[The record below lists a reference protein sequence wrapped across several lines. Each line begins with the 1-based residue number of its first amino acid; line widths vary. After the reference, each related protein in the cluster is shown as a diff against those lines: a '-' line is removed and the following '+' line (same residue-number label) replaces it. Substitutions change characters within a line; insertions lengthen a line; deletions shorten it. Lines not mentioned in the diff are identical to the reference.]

1 MLHVRPTAVAG
12 ADIRRCPVAV
22 DIALIVNGRRYKGF
36 TSIRVTLSIESLCG
50 SFALEVSD
58 RWGGQEDPLP
68 IVEEDECEVQIGGKT
83 LITGF
88 VDSADIAV
96 SGSSRTLS
104 ITGKDRAAAIV
115 ECSAVL
121 QGGSAIATPA
131 AKESPSFDPTKHGK
145 DSAKY
150 TFANLD
156 VVDFARQV
164 CRPFGIP
171 VSVQPGLS
179 FKPVAK
185 IVISPGDKGWDAL
198 KRVAETAG
206 VLVISDGRGG
216 IRITRAGTA
225 RATQLTEGHNILSGS
240 VKRDATNRYRTY
252 VVSTQM
258 PGTDQASGAATQ
270 IEASAT
276 DEDVRRASRIL
287 MILPDKGYTTAQA
300 RQRADW
306 EARNRAARAVT
317 VTIGVQGWLQPNG
330 ELWPLN
336 ALTRVK
342 ALRVDGDMLISQVE
356 YTIGDG
362 GQVTQMHLVRPDA
375 FEPEPTAVTSG
386 QGGWDE
392 LRGGV

>member
-1 MLHVRPTAVAG
+1 
-12 ADIRRCPVAV
+12 VAV
-22 DIALIVNGRRYKGF
+22 DIALKVNGRRYNGWKSG
-36 TSIRVTLSIESLCG
+36 RVTLSIESLAG

-68 IVEEDECEVQIGGKT
+68 IVEEDECEVEIGGKT

-88 VDSADIAV
+88 IDAPEG
-96 SGSSRTLS
+96 SGDATSRRLS
-104 ITGKDRAAAIV
+104 FSGKDRAAAIV

-121 QGGSAIATPA
+121 QGGSAIAKPA
-131 AKESPSFDPTKHGK
+131 AKEGAAFDPTKHGK
-145 DSAKY
+145 DSAQY

-156 VVDFARQV
+156 VVGFARQIA
-164 CRPFGIP
+164 RPFGIP
-171 VSVQPGLS
+171 VSVQPGLT
-179 FKPVAK
+179 FTPVPK

-206 VLVISDGRGG
+206 VLVVSDGAGG

-225 RATQLTEGHNILSGS
+225 RATQLTEGHNILSYS
-240 VKRDATNRYRTY
+240 WKRDATNRYRTY

-258 PGTDQASGAATQ
+258 PGTDEASGAATQ
-270 IEASAT
+270 VQASAT
-276 DEDVRRASRIL
+276 DQDVRRASRIL

-306 EARNRAARAVT
+306 EARNRAARAMT

-330 ELWPLN
+330 TLWPLN
-336 ALTRVK
+336 ALTRVV
-342 ALRVDGDMLISQVE
+342 APRTLRVDGDMLISQVE

-362 GQVTQMHLVRPDA
+362 GQLTQMHLVRPDA
-375 FEPEPTAVTSG
+375 FEPEPTTAVTSG
-386 QGGWDE
+386 QTGWDE

>member
-1 MLHVRPTAVAG
+1 MS
-12 ADIRRCPVAV
+12 V
-22 DIALIVNGRRYKGF
+22 DFALKVNGRRYSGWE
-36 TSIRVTLSIESLCG
+36 SMRVTLSIESLAG
-50 SFALEVSD
+50 SFEFEASD

-68 IVEEDECEVQIGGKT
+68 IVEEDECSVEIGGKT

-88 VDSADIAV
+88 IDAPRI
-96 SGSSRTLS
+96 SGDRNRRSLTFS
-104 ITGKDRAAAIV
+104 GKDRAAAIV

-121 QGGSAIATPA
+121 QGGSAIPKPLEKEGPA
-131 AKESPSFDPTKHGK
+131 FDPTKHGK

-150 TFANLD
+150 SFTNID
-156 VVDFARQV
+156 VVEFARQIA
-164 CRPFGIP
+164 RPHRIP

-179 FKPVAK
+179 FKPVPK

-206 VLVISDGRGG
+206 VLVVSDGVGG

-225 RATQLTEGHNILSGS
+225 RAAQLTEGDNIETYS
-240 VKRDATNRYRTY
+240 VDRDATNRYRTY

-258 PGTDQASGAATQ
+258 PGTDEASGEATQ
-270 IEASAT
+270 VQASAT
-276 DEDVRRASRIL
+276 DEDVRRLSRIL
-287 MILPDKGYTTAQA
+287 MILPDKGYNTAEA

-306 EARNRAARAVT
+306 EARNRAARAAT
-317 VTIGVQGWLQPNG
+317 VTIGVASWLQPNG

-336 ALTRVK
+336 ALVRVK
-342 ALRVDGDMLISQVE
+342 APTLLRVDGDMLISQVE
-356 YTIGDG
+356 FSIGAN
-362 GQVTQMHLVRPDA
+362 GQATHLRLVRPDA